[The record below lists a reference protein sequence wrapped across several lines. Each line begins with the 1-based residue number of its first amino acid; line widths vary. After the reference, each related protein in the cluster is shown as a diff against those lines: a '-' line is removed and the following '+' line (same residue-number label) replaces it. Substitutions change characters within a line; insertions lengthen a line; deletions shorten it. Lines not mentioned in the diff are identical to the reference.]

1 MLGDS
6 PNGVSGQMAEI
17 KPWQDGVEASSFSKA
32 AQGNLSIQLGSR
44 TLIDE
49 SCKNLG
55 RASMEC
61 GLGR

>member
-1 MLGDS
+1 
-6 PNGVSGQMAEI
+6 MAEI
-17 KPWQDGVEASSFSKA
+17 KPWQDGVETSSFSKA

-49 SCKNLG
+49 SCESLG